1 MRQALGVTGYQ
12 CLPSAWDPGRGGAD
26 PAGTEVTE
34 KAECWAWELSPK
46 EYDNYLACF
55 VTVIMHSHCRKT
67 LRIEVRKF
75 KLLLTYSEEATW
87 SLKLIWSLQTQNRM
101 TWE

>member
-12 CLPSAWDPGRGGAD
+12 CLPSAWDPGHEGAD

-34 KAECWAWELSPK
+34 KVECWAWELSPK

-55 VTVIMHSHCRKT
+55 VIVIMRIHCRKT
-67 LRIEVRKF
+67 KDI
-75 KLLLTYSEEATW
+75 SEKIKIASNIQLEETW
-87 SLKLIWSLQTQNRM
+87 SLKLIWSLQTQNQM